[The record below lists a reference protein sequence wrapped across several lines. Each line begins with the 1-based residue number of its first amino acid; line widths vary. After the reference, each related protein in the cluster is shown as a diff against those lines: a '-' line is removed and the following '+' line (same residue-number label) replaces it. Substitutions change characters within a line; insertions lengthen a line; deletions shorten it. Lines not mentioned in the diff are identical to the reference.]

1 MEERPMSQ
9 VAIKPRAPIRRF
21 DVFAEYNRLQALQR
35 GLDQAHAK
43 GYGLWVAKVVASGV
57 QRGRK
62 PSEPHGE
69 PAAAERPDQQKA
81 EQTWHVLGDEEQT
94 DTLFDH
100 EIVQRM
106 GTNFY
111 FQVFVPAI
119 AGAFDQGQRYESIRD
134 SIRRNWSPAPS

>member
-1 MEERPMSQ
+1 MSQ

-43 GYGLWVAKVVASGV
+43 GYGLWVAKVVASGTR
-57 QRGRK
+57 RGRK
-62 PSEPHGE
+62 SSEPHGE
-69 PAAAERPDQQKA
+69 QATPAERPDRPKA
-81 EQTWHVLGDEEQT
+81 KQAWHMLGDEAQT

-100 EIVQRM
+100 EIVRRM
-106 GTNFY
+106 GTDFY
-111 FQVFVPAI
+111 SQVFVPTI

-134 SIRRNWSPAPS
+134 TIRRNWSPAP